1 MSKTDVAEADILKL
15 FTGQATTIFTTTPI
29 TPFISLQ
36 ITTAASE
43 SSTGT
48 EASGNGYARKSATF
62 GAPTGTA
69 PTSVA
74 NSGAVLFDPAT
85 PAGYTVKGA
94 ALMTAVSAGSML
106 RWQAF
111 SDLVLG
117 INDQANFAVGAITF
131 TED

>member
-1 MSKTDVAEADILKL
+1 MSKSDVAEADILKL
-15 FTGQATTIFTTTPI
+15 FTGQATTIFSTTPI
-29 TPFISLQ
+29 TPFIALQ
-36 ITTAASE
+36 TTAASE
-43 SSTGT
+43 SGVGT
-48 EASGNGYARKSATF
+48 EATGNGYVRKSVTF

-74 NSGAVLFDPAT
+74 NSGAVLFDAAT

-94 ALMTAVSAGSML
+94 TLMTAVSSGSML

>member
-15 FTGQATTIFTTTPI
+15 FTGQATSIFSTTPI
-29 TPFISLQ
+29 TPYIGLQ
-36 ITTAASE
+36 TTAASE

-48 EASGNGYARKSATF
+48 EATGNAYARQSATF
-62 GAPTGTA
+62 GTPTGTA
-69 PTSVA
+69 PTTVA
-74 NSGAVLFDPAT
+74 NSGAVLFPAAT

-94 ALMTAVSAGSML
+94 GLFTAVSAGSML

-117 INDQANFAVGAITF
+117 INDQANFAIGAITF